1 MDQYGIGSAMQ
12 AMQAMYVN
20 TARRAGRTTSMLQQL
35 KDGDRVICSSQS
47 AQRDIKNRAQKMGLK
62 IECIHLSDFHDMA
75 TMPPTKGM
83 VYLDHTMVERLYE
96 VSILCAQNEIDSW
109 LERVNR
115 GKESA
120 HPVWT
125 PPSFE
130 G

>member
-20 TARRAGRTTSMLQQL
+20 VARRAGRTTRMLQQL

-47 AQRDIKNRAQKMGLK
+47 AQRDIKHRAQKMGLK
-62 IECIHLSDFHDMA
+62 IECIHLSDFHGMA
-75 TMPPTKGM
+75 RMEPAKGM

-96 VSILCAQNEIDSW
+96 VSILCAQEEIDSW

-115 GKESA
+115 GKGSA
-120 HPVWT
+120 QPVWT

-130 G
+130 D